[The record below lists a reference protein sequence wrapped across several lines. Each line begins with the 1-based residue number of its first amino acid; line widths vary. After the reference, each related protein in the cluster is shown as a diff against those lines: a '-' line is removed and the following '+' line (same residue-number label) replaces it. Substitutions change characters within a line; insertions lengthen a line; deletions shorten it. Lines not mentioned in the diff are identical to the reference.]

1 MRNLNIQIEVPS
13 FESVGSKVARNV
25 SFFSSEEYL
34 SYGFDNH
41 PSSIQRYKEAMDEIT
56 RRRMLLRNNVKV
68 LKPDRASERVLR
80 TFHSRKY
87 IDEIKRRSVTGEGYL
102 DSDTP
107 AFRGMFDV
115 ARTVV
120 DASTEAIRVI
130 LKGEV
135 DRSFNVVSGLH
146 HAMKEHGSGFCIFN
160 DVAIAI
166 SYALEKRSVEK
177 TLYVHIDA
185 HHGDGVFY
193 NFYED
198 ERVWIV
204 DVHQDGKNSV
214 SRDRLRMG
222 NGRRESKGD
231 EKKLFFASIFSDEEL
246 MKAMRETARIAMK
259 VNPEMIVLQ
268 AGADGIVGDPLAE
281 LRYSVKAHS
290 RFIKEMRDNEDE
302 FCEVRLTIFDG
313 GGYNVENC
321 KNAWVNTLDILLH

>member
-1 MRNLNIQIEVPS
+1 
-13 FESVGSKVARNV
+13 
-25 SFFSSEEYL
+25 
-34 SYGFDNH
+34 
-41 PSSIQRYKEAMDEIT
+41 MDEIT
-56 RRRMLLRNNVKV
+56 RRRLLLKNNVKV

-120 DASTEAIRVI
+120 DASTEAVRIV

-135 DRSFNVVSGLH
+135 DRSFNVVGGLH
-146 HAMKEHGSGFCIFN
+146 HAMKERGSGFCIFN

-204 DVHQDGKNSV
+204 DVHQDGKT
-214 SRDRLRMG
+214 LFPG
-222 NGRRESKGD
+222 TGFEWETGGGKAKGT
-231 EKKLFFASIFSDEEL
+231 KRNFSLPPFSGDEEL
-246 MKAMRETARIAMK
+246 MKAMRETSRIAMK
-259 VNPEMIVLQ
+259 VKPEMIMLQ
-268 AGADGIVGDPLAE
+268 AGADGIVGDPLAD

-290 RFIKEMRDNEDE
+290 RFIKEMRDIADE
-302 FCEVRLTIFDG
+302 FCEGRLAFFGG